1 MVSIC
6 LNNFHY
12 SSRSELDCFINEIL
26 DLGESYIAFLI
37 QEAGHYL
44 PDNLTPRDAAVDL
57 LAEIF
62 TTKDNVLVK
71 FRKFF
76 ENNFASAKFDSEEE
90 YQKYIQAFI
99 FKIIQNNLPQ
109 IYKTE
114 DSPSFHI
121 IRNLNEAISDLKLF
135 TDYHFS
141 DKYIYVSDNNTTN
154 RLPAGRD
161 DLIGI
166 INHAGFMKDVVNTK
180 LFVSELFKEIEN
192 ASAFSNKV
200 KFNDLVYVC
209 RYFSTL
215 DYINEMKNEQEDE
228 NITTKLNMKFILD
241 EAFFSFDKSFRK
253 YLSKKNLS
261 EIFAGCMY
269 NLIKDIMEEYNAGK
283 QRDSVLNLTVKHF
296 GASDKNLCNKVQY
309 CIDMFENEF
318 IKNLKNEVN
327 FLNDRR

>member
-1 MVSIC
+1 MISIC
-6 LNNFHY
+6 LNNFRY
-12 SSRSELDCFINEIL
+12 SSRSELDGFINDIL

-44 PDNLTPRDAAVDL
+44 PENLSPRDATVDL

-62 TTKDNVLVK
+62 TTEDNVLVK
-71 FRKFF
+71 FRHFF
-76 ENNFASAKFDSEEE
+76 EHNFDSEKFDSEGE

-121 IRNLNEAISDLKLF
+121 IRNLNEAISDLKLS
-135 TDYHFS
+135 TEYHFS
-141 DKYIYVSDNNTTN
+141 DKYIYISGNNTAN
-154 RLPAGRD
+154 LLPAGRD
-161 DLIGI
+161 DLIKI
-166 INHAGFMKDVVNTK
+166 VNHAGFMKDVVNIKMFVEK
-180 LFVSELFKEIEN
+180 LLVEIEN
-192 ASAFSNKV
+192 QTAFANKIQ
-200 KFNDLVYVC
+200 FNDLVYVC

-215 DYINEMKNEQEDE
+215 DYVNEMKNEQEDE
-228 NITTKLNMKFILD
+228 NISTKLNIKFILD
-241 EAFFSFDKSFRK
+241 EAYFSFDKAFRN
-253 YLSKKNLS
+253 YINKKNLS
-261 EIFAGCMY
+261 EKFAGCMY
-269 NLIKDIMEEYNAGK
+269 NLINDIMEEYSTGN

-296 GASDKNLCNKVQY
+296 GASEKNLCNKVQY

-318 IKNLKNEVN
+318 VKNLKNEMN